1 LNPALQ
7 AKADQTRDV
16 GSPSSAASPDDSRY
30 KQTRETGYL
39 LDTRL
44 TVACIYAQP
53 RTLSMEPRDRRQ
65 VTVFGAGTPYPVT
78 SSNPGVARAAV
89 SGSRVNVTALR
100 PGQATLTIRD
110 KNSKTVPVT
119 LTVNSRSMPVLPLLL
134 LQD

>member
-1 LNPALQ
+1 MNPALQ

-65 VTVFGAGTPYPVT
+65 VTVFGAGTSYTVT
-78 SSNPGVARAAV
+78 SSNPGVARATV

-100 PGQATLTIRD
+100 PGKATLTIRD
-110 KNSKTVPVT
+110 KNSKMVPV
-119 LTVNSRSMPVLPLLL
+119 TVNSRSMPALPLLL
-134 LQD
+134 LPD